1 MTFRWRTVVLLCG
14 VCLAHVVRAQT
25 LDSNDRPFMS
35 AASLVLALD
44 LLSARCLEQ
53 TQFTPD
59 GASKI
64 AAWVSE
70 NEVER
75 IRTRTRELEQDAAQK
90 RQFAMV
96 RRMFSLPFSARGQ
109 AACKSAVDASQRED
123 AQFSRTA
130 PQMIAALRARG
141 GAVAAAPPPARS
153 PARDSVLPAR
163 RAPDIAPPG
172 AGASGAPA
180 ASGAADALAERIVS
194 FGFDSRAAMG
204 AGGFMMLNIYP
215 VVLFRDGSAL
225 TDVEGLGFQAG
236 LDAHR
241 ATHPSDWT
249 RWRRQSGEYQLESK
263 GKWEKLQYQTTY
275 STLPAGFHLNGR
287 FSRTSG
293 TGNIA
298 MGGTASVIV
307 ESAYA
312 FTTDGHVIRGGFAG
326 SMSRSSDVS
335 VITRSVA
342 ANRRGQYTIDGITL
356 RINYDDGSRVQFIIV
371 TDPADPSVIWL
382 DGASYVREQ

>member
-1 MTFRWRTVVLLCG
+1 MTFRWGAVVLLCG
-14 VCLAHVVRAQT
+14 ACVPHVVRAQT
-25 LDSNDRPFMS
+25 LDSNDQPFMN
-35 AASLVLALD
+35 AASIVLAHD
-44 LLSARCLEQ
+44 LLAARCLEQ
-53 TQFTPD
+53 MQFTPD

-75 IRTRTRELEQDAAQK
+75 IRTRTRELEQDPAQK
-90 RQFAMV
+90 RQFVAV
-96 RRMFSLPFSARGQ
+96 RRMFALPFSARGQ
-109 AACKSAVDASQRED
+109 AACKSAVDATGRED
-123 AQFSRTA
+123 AQFARTA

-141 GAVAAAPPPARS
+141 GAVATTQPR
-153 PARDSVLPAR
+153 ARDSVQSAR
-163 RAPDIAPPG
+163 RAPDIAG
-172 AGASGAPA
+172 TGTGASIAPA
-180 ASGAADALAERIVS
+180 ASGAANAIAARIVS

-204 AGGFMMLNIYP
+204 VGGFMMMNIYP
-215 VVLFRDGSAL
+215 VVLFRDGTAL
-225 TDVEGLGFQAG
+225 TAVEGLGFQAG

-241 ATHPSDWT
+241 AAHPSDWT

-263 GKWEKLQYQTTY
+263 GKWEKLQFRKTY
-275 STLPAGFHLNGR
+275 STLPAGFRLNGR

-326 SMSRSSDVS
+326 SMNTSSDVS
-335 VITRSVA
+335 VVTRSVA

-356 RINYDDGSRVQFIIV
+356 RISYDDGSRVQFIIV

-382 DGASYVREQ
+382 DGASYVREK